1 MPVSPPSGD
10 AHAVHILFL
19 VEDGVTTGNFNKKN
33 GYICKIGMPPS
44 HPLFFR
50 LILWNE

>member
-1 MPVSPPSGD
+1 MGLLQE
-10 AHAVHILFL
+10 IL
-19 VEDGVTTGNFNKKN
+19 TKKN